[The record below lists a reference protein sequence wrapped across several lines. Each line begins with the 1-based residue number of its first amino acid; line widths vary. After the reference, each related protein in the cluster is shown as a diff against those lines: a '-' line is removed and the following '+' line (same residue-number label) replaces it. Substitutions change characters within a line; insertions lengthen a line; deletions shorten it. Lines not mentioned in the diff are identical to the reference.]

1 MEGTDSEAGNQLG
14 DILKG
19 LECLAKDLNFC
30 YCTGDG
36 HALANSLRKSPAVP
50 RSLQLSQRKGL
61 LITVIGKQR
70 GGKF

>member
-1 MEGTDSEAGNQLG
+1 MEGTDNEAGNQVG

-19 LECLAKDLNFC
+19 LECSAKDFNFC
-30 YCTGDG
+30 YCTGEG

-50 RSLQLSQRKGL
+50 QSLQLSQRKGL

-70 GGKF
+70 GGKY